1 MIFRRLSLGLG
12 LVAAFGGLLSVVMLA
27 ARPSRGAVKRRVNA
41 KQSSSVPLRAL
52 EPAGTTKFSTMGLGA
67 VETGVQCD
75 ANGNVYMNSA
85 PTAEL
90 AIEDAR
96 EGIALPL
103 TRLSLTSGNT
113 RAFPYPILHEY
124 AHQYGQGFY
133 VSPRGDV
140 YALVEVCRR
149 QAGCTGDHFPGDVIV
164 KYNDDGTVDSVIRL
178 KPPDGVHILAR
189 KFAAFLDG
197 NFLVTGFAL
206 GGPPHY
212 LVSKPFTGIFD
223 RGGGYVGP
231 LVLPND
237 VTPPKHMPPPI
248 PFKNG
253 KPIGPVSSKGAG
265 HSVHPKPGSRWFFD
279 VQQGLM
285 VGALD
290 GTIYLLRA
298 TSPMRL
304 YTISS
309 TGTVLGER
317 LVRPPKPGMRPLQ
330 ASLTEQGMLFVQFQ
344 SLPTLSVPEPHSVF
358 AQVDPQTG
366 KVVEAYS
373 VSPKAGIPACMDEE
387 NELLFLRSSKSGRLE
402 VAKYVAQ

>member
-1 MIFRRLSLGLG
+1 MFRRLALGCG
-12 LVAAFGGLLSVVMLA
+12 RVAAMAALILASVAAAAPRPGRDA
-27 ARPSRGAVKRRVNA
+27 ARRAA
-41 KQSSSVPLRAL
+41 KAHPTASVPLREL
-52 EPAGTTKFSTMGLGA
+52 EPAGTAKFSASGPGV
-67 VETGVQCD
+67 VEMGVQCD

-85 PTAEL
+85 PNVQL

-96 EGIALPL
+96 EGAGEPL
-103 TRLSLTSGNT
+103 TRLSPTSGDT
-113 RAFPYPILHEY
+113 VEFPYGSFHGY
-124 AHQYGQGFY
+124 ARHYARGFY
-133 VSPRGDV
+133 VGPRGDV
-140 YALVEVCRR
+140 YALVEACR
-149 QAGCTGDHFPGDVIV
+149 QAGCRAPHFPGDVIV
-164 KYNDDGTVDSVIRL
+164 KYNDDGTVDSVIKL
-178 KPPDGVHILAR
+178 KLPAGVHILAFR
-189 KFAAFLDG
+189 FAAFLDG
-197 NFLVTGFAL
+197 NFLVTGSVL

-212 LVSKPFTGIFD
+212 LISKPFTGIFD

-237 VTPPKHMPPPI
+237 VTPPKQMPPPM

-253 KPIGPVSSKGAG
+253 KPLHPIHSNGAARPPVL
-265 HSVHPKPGSRWFFD
+265 KPGTLWLED
-279 VQQGLM
+279 VQKSLM

-290 GTIYLLRA
+290 GTIYLMRA

-317 LVRPPKPGMRPLQ
+317 LVTPPKPGLRPAQ

-344 SLPTLSVPEPHSVF
+344 SSPTPEAPEPHSVF

-366 KVVEAYS
+366 KLLEAYS
-373 VSPKAGIPACMDEE
+373 VPSSAGIPACMDEQ

>member
-1 MIFRRLSLGLG
+1 MFGRFGLGLG
-12 LVAAFGGLLSVVMLA
+12 LLVAFGGLLFPVVMPA
-27 ARPSRGAVKRRVNA
+27 ARPPRGAAGRGANA
-41 KQSSSVPLRAL
+41 RQNSSVPLRVL

-75 ANGNVYMNSA
+75 ANGNVYLNSA

-96 EGIALPL
+96 EGTALPL

-113 RAFPYPILHEY
+113 RAFSYPTLHEY

-178 KPPDGVHILAR
+178 KLPDGVHILAR

-197 NFLVTGFAL
+197 NFLVTGFTL

-237 VTPPKHMPPPI
+237 VTPPKHMPPPTLI
-248 PFKNG
+248 KNG
-253 KPIGPVSSKGAG
+253 KP
-265 HSVHPKPGSRWFFD
+265 VHPLKPAKAAATVSVKPGTFWAQD
-279 VQQGLM
+279 VQKTLM

-330 ASLTEQGMLFVQFQ
+330 ASLTEQGMLYVQFQ
-344 SLPTLSVPEPHSVF
+344 SLPALSVPEPHSVF

-402 VAKYVAQ
+402 VAKYVEQ